1 MGKYESEHAKY
12 RRYTQRVQTRR
23 SVCLSAICQSPGSL
37 FRVAGACVGCGWL
50 MSACRLFGTNTCLGD
65 VRSSTAQL

>member
-12 RRYTQRVQTRR
+12 RRYKHAGQFG
-23 SVCLSAICQSPGSL
+23 LGAICQSPGSL
-37 FRVAGACVGCGWL
+37 FRDADACVGCGWL